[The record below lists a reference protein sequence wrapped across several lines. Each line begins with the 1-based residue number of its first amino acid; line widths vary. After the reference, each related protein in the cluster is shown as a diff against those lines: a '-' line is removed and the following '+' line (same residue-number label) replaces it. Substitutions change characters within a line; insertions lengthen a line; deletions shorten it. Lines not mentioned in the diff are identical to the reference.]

1 VNNVL
6 RALDVSVQPSL
17 NENLGGTI
25 EALLM
30 ECALVATRIGGMVD
44 SVKNGETGV
53 LVEPANHHDLADGI
67 LQLLRDPVRAQSL
80 GRAGRK
86 LMLERFT
93 LSSTVRDLKQL
104 YEKSLSKDGKA
115 CQSYRLWV
123 SLWRL
128 IVLVPLSLSLTL
140 WMIIETLVLRVWD
153 KVRHSC

>member
-1 VNNVL
+1 
-6 RALDVSVQPSL
+6 
-17 NENLGGTI
+17 
-25 EALLM
+25 
-30 ECALVATRIGGMVD
+30 MVD
-44 SVKNGETGV
+44 SVKNGETSV
-53 LVEPANHHDLADGI
+53 LIEPANHDDLAEGI
-67 LQLLRDPVRAQSL
+67 PQLLRDPVRAQSL

-115 CQSYRLWV
+115 RQSYRLWV

-153 KVRHSC
+153 KVRRSC